1 MMKKIDKGGLIMQI
15 LRSQGMQWH
24 RALLLGARGRQPNIS
39 RPAEDRNQLV
49 LAAGATNQ

>member
-1 MMKKIDKGGLIMQI
+1 MQI

-24 RALLLGARGRQPNIS
+24 RALLLWRLGRQPNTS
-39 RPAEDRNQLV
+39 RAAEDSNQPV